1 MFWLPCFRPDDGRR
15 VEKGPPGKRVHLDNR
30 FVVPY
35 NPYLCQK
42 YNAHINVEICV
53 TIKSVKYIYKYVFKG
68 HDCAQVQVT
77 SEVCS

>member
-1 MFWLPCFRPDDGRR
+1 M
-15 VEKGPPGKRVHLDNR
+15 
-30 FVVPY
+30 VPY